1 MRTVSV
7 NHPVEPAEVVE
18 VTAEPGQAG
27 ADPFRPSPDR
37 DLTLQG
43 HYAGFFTRLI
53 AFVID
58 VIVIVL
64 VTNIVGAASQFLVST
79 LSGHQFHIT
88 ELPIVPW
95 LLFTLWAVFYCT
107 YPVAAAGKTLG
118 MAIVGLQVV
127 RPDGSRVGGGRAFVR
142 FIALPLS
149 FITLGVGFLLIL
161 LRRDHRALQDL
172 IGRTAVVYAWDARAA
187 RIRFLAHDHDGAAES
202 GGTALP

>member
-1 MRTVSV
+1 VSV
-7 NHPVEPAEVVE
+7 DNPVEAAEVP
-18 VTAEPGQAG
+18 TGPDKAPT
-27 ADPFRPSPDR
+27 DPFRPSPDR

-64 VTNIVGAASQFLVST
+64 VTNIVGAASQFLVTT

-107 YPVAAAGKTLG
+107 YPVAAVGKTLG
-118 MAIVGLQVV
+118 MAALGLQVV

-142 FIALPLS
+142 LVALPLS
-149 FITLGVGFLLIL
+149 FLTLGVGFLLIL

-172 IGRTAVVYAWDARAA
+172 IGRTAVVYGWDARAA
-187 RIRFLAHDHDGAAES
+187 RIRFLAREHGVAPES
-202 GGTALP
+202 GGTPVS